1 MTYSELKAL
10 VASESHRS
18 DLTTEIPGFIRRA
31 EAMIARQLRATEM
44 LKIDSLLDADRAVA
58 DSPIYN
64 LFDDFLED
72 RTVSCDGRLV
82 NKVSRDQLLK
92 TSESGNV
99 LVYYMR
105 GTDTDWQMEF
115 RAVPGTDAEIEV
127 EYFARP
133 VALSGDSDTNR
144 LLSAHESVYLHGA
157 LFALYTF
164 SQDLELAQGALDT
177 WTDAV
182 EKLNEQ
188 AGRYL
193 GGTQIARG
201 MNLGHVRIGGSY

>member
-1 MTYSELKAL
+1 MTYAELKAL
-10 VASESHRS
+10 VASESHRA

-31 EAMIARQLRATEM
+31 EAMIARELRATEM
-44 LKIDSLLDADRAVA
+44 LVIDSLLDADRSVA

-72 RTVSCDGRLV
+72 RTVSTDGRLV
-82 NKVSRDQLLK
+82 DKVSRDQLLK
-92 TSESGNV
+92 TPNTGPV
-99 LVYYMR
+99 VAYYMR
-105 GTDTDWQMEF
+105 GTASNWQMEF
-115 RAVPGTDAEIEV
+115 RAVPATDAEIEV

-133 VALSGDSDTNR
+133 AALSGDSDTNR
-144 LLSAHESVYLHGA
+144 LLSSHESVYLHGA

-164 SQDLELAQGALDT
+164 TQDLELAQGALDT
-177 WTDAV
+177 WTDAK

-193 GGTQIARG
+193 GGTRLARS
-201 MNLGHVRIGGSY
+201 MNLGHVRIGGGY